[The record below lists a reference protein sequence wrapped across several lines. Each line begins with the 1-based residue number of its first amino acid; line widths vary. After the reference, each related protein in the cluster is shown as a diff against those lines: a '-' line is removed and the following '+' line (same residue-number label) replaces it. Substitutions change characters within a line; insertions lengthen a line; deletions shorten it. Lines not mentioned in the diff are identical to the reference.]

1 MVEPRGWKSYVPG
14 TSTQFEMMLI
24 KASIVQVRKAMS
36 TTATGGEGALTVD
49 TDGDLDAF
57 ENSGRMLEMESD
69 YKQLELDAVK
79 RALSRQYLQNAFAIF
94 TGIRENTRSIPTSG
108 RNSRWLQFKGS
119 CGRKKFQMTA
129 IQRELWPEEIPDDR
143 NPKGVVTG
151 RNECLNCGNE

>member
-1 MVEPRGWKSYVPG
+1 
-14 TSTQFEMMLI
+14 MLI

-57 ENSGRMLEMESD
+57 ENSGRMLGMESD

-79 RALSRQYLQNAFAIF
+79 RALSRQYLQNAFVSLPVL
-94 TGIRENTRSIPTSG
+94 GENTF
-108 RNSRWLQFKGS
+108 NSNI
-119 CGRKKFQMTA
+119 RKKFQMTA
-129 IQRELWPEEIPDDR
+129 IQRKLWPEEIPDDR
-143 NPKGVVTG
+143 NPKGVVAG

>member
-1 MVEPRGWKSYVPG
+1 
-14 TSTQFEMMLI
+14 
-24 KASIVQVRKAMS
+24 MS

-108 RNSRWLQFKGS
+108 RNSR
-119 CGRKKFQMTA
+119 
-129 IQRELWPEEIPDDR
+129 
-143 NPKGVVTG
+143 
-151 RNECLNCGNE
+151 

>member
-1 MVEPRGWKSYVPG
+1 
-14 TSTQFEMMLI
+14 MMLI

-79 RALSRQYLQNAFAIF
+79 RALSRQYLQNAFVIF
-94 TGIRENTRSIPTSG
+94 TGIRRIHV
-108 RNSRWLQFKGS
+108 QF
-119 CGRKKFQMTA
+119 QH
-129 IQRELWPEEIPDDR
+129 PEEIPDDR
-143 NPKGVVTG
+143 NPKGVVAG
-151 RNECLNCGNE
+151 RNSR